1 MAILEAKEIIKRYGG
16 TVALNGVSINAEP
29 GKITGILGPN
39 GSGKTTFI
47 KIAAGLLAA
56 NAGECFIDGVA
67 PGKYTKSIVAYLPDR
82 NYLPDWMNVR
92 RLLDYFVDFYK
103 DFNREKAEKMIAEL
117 GIDFEQKV
125 KQMSKGTREKLQLI
139 MVMSREAKLYLL
151 DEPLSGVDPAT
162 RDYILNTIIANY
174 NPEAAVVISTHL
186 ISDIEKILDDVV
198 FLNKGE
204 VVLSSSVDSIREE
217 KGQSVDEYFREA
229 FRI

>member
-82 NYLPDWMNVR
+82 NYLPDWKNVR
-92 RLLDYFVDFYK
+92 RLLDYFVDF
-103 DFNREKAEKMIAEL
+103 
-117 GIDFEQKV
+117 
-125 KQMSKGTREKLQLI
+125 
-139 MVMSREAKLYLL
+139 
-151 DEPLSGVDPAT
+151 
-162 RDYILNTIIANY
+162 
-174 NPEAAVVISTHL
+174 
-186 ISDIEKILDDVV
+186 
-198 FLNKGE
+198 
-204 VVLSSSVDSIREE
+204 
-217 KGQSVDEYFREA
+217 
-229 FRI
+229 